1 MNTKTI
7 HFERDTFELEEW
19 KEIIDDL
26 NSDPSITCLRVFYC
40 ELDDSVAEII
50 AEARHLTKINLSH
63 NNITAIGANK
73 LIELPLTELILI
85 GNPIDTPI
93 ENLVSSKIPKLNF
106 CACHHIGRKNLRYLF
121 ENPNIIE
128 LYLSEVCIKDKDL
141 QYLKN
146 NITLKKLEI
155 SNCGA
160 ITFNGMEYIANT
172 SIETLDLSDNLYIGN
187 IGIKNLSSN
196 KSLLSLSISQMGITD
211 VCINDLI
218 KIPKLSHVDATL
230 NNFSFHGISI
240 LKGHFKHVS
249 VSSTNG
255 HYMCSFID
263 SLSLVKS
270 ARSVYSDN

>member
-93 ENLVSSKIPKLNF
+93 ENLVSSKIPKL
-106 CACHHIGRKNLRYLF
+106 
-121 ENPNIIE
+121 
-128 LYLSEVCIKDKDL
+128 
-141 QYLKN
+141 
-146 NITLKKLEI
+146 
-155 SNCGA
+155 
-160 ITFNGMEYIANT
+160 
-172 SIETLDLSDNLYIGN
+172 
-187 IGIKNLSSN
+187 
-196 KSLLSLSISQMGITD
+196 KSFT
-211 VCINDLI
+211 
-218 KIPKLSHVDATL
+218 KWDA
-230 NNFSFHGISI
+230 
-240 LKGHFKHVS
+240 S
-249 VSSTNG
+249 V
-255 HYMCSFID
+255 
-263 SLSLVKS
+263 L
-270 ARSVYSDN
+270 